1 MSWNGI
7 VVGDFGQVGKL
18 TFIDTDNN
26 TADDISSYSDTIQ
39 MIIKDPSGN
48 EQTVTAA
55 FDSDGTDG
63 IIAYTIASSSIFDES
78 GYWHVRGRV
87 LQAGSAAELTT
98 AWHRFTV
105 ID

>member
-7 VVGDFGQVGKL
+7 AVGNYGQVGKL
-18 TFIDTDNN
+18 TFIDTDNS
-26 TADDISSYSDTIQ
+26 TAEDISTYSDTIQ

-48 EQTVTAA
+48 QQTVTAA

-63 IIAYTIASSSIFDES
+63 IIKYTVATGIFDES
-78 GYWHVRGRV
+78 GWWYVRGKV
-87 LQAGSAAELTT
+87 TDTGNATLST
-98 AWHRFTV
+98 AWHKFRV